1 MRYEHFQ
8 SWKNVST
15 IQWFP
20 FPLIWFISGDSLG
33 DPGTQSSQT
42 SCPALP
48 WGRRGKG
55 AKPRKSTAC
64 WEACPLTLEKPERP
78 VSRVQRRLVTL
89 PWGCFSSWELPAAYY
104 PLASLRP
111 PCSAPALP
119 SGTFLPVC
127 VLSRES
133 SFCCRWSSRSI
144 HLVGLCSACTSGCL
158 AKSQLSFFV
167 SSGSIYYFR
176 ERDLY
181 LEAIPPAW
189 ANSTNFVFLFLNKE
203 KCIEAVP
210 RVLCTSL
217 ICLEKWRSGGE
228 NKW

>member
-1 MRYEHFQ
+1 MEVRESQGSQGLWWRARDLNRFRWTGSRHWESEVDKAFVLPVLFCFNLDLAPCLMMCHIVCFCRSGQWTLVARGNRWSYTTF
-8 SWKNVST
+8 VS
-15 IQWFP
+15 
-20 FPLIWFISGDSLG
+20 
-33 DPGTQSSQT
+33 
-42 SCPALP
+42 
-48 WGRRGKG
+48 
-55 AKPRKSTAC
+55 
-64 WEACPLTLEKPERP
+64 
-78 VSRVQRRLVTL
+78 
-89 PWGCFSSWELPAAYY
+89 GCFARSFQTNYALKSVI
-104 PLASLRP
+104 S
-111 PCSAPALP
+111 CSRCRWPWL
-119 SGTFLPVC
+119 SYFLPVC

-144 HLVGLCSACTSGCL
+144 HLVGLCSACPSGCL